1 MKKADLNT
9 IFTAKVTEYL
19 AKGYIIYT
27 DSMAGHQGE
36 IAKVDLTNGEEVI
49 RILLEDGPV
58 WDKVTGIH
66 YNKVYSVK
74 VARATEIQEGIGDK
88 TIWNNKLEILDQE
101 DYYQPSWEDT
111 GYLVSK
117 EEATANW
124 KKKMARFRA
133 HNFCQDDQE
142 ITDKAYIKALLP
154 YIHRL
159 NGCKSV
165 KARHIQKVTKEVLKD
180 GSYRFLIIIAKKTT
194 KVEVLSQKFMA
205 NARKASC

>member
-19 AKGYIIYT
+19 AKGYTIYT

-58 WDKVTGIH
+58 WDKVTGI
-66 YNKVYSVK
+66 YYDRVYSVK
-74 VARATEIQEGIGDK
+74 VGRATELSWDN

-124 KKKMARFRA
+124 KKKMERA
-133 HNFCQDDQE
+133 KEKHTSTVTIKD
-142 ITDKAYIKALLP
+142 DKATKKALLP

-159 NGCKSV
+159 DGCKSV
-165 KARHIQKVTKEVLKD
+165 KVRHITGVEKEINSDGTFRWLVT
-180 GSYRFLIIIAKKTT
+180 ITKKTT

-205 NARKASC
+205 NARKAC

>member
-19 AKGYIIYT
+19 AKGYTIYT

-74 VARATEIQEGIGDK
+74 VGRATEVQEGIGGK
-88 TIWNNKLEILDQE
+88 IIWNHKLEILDQE

-124 KKKMARFRA
+124 KKKMERARA
-133 HNFCQDDQE
+133 HSLCQDDKE
-142 ITDKAYIKALLP
+142 ITNKAYIKALLP

-159 NGCKSV
+159 DGCKSV
-165 KARHIQKVTKEVLKD
+165 KVRHIERVRKEFLKD
-180 GSYRFLIIIAKKTT
+180 GSYRFLITITKKSTV
-194 KVEVLSQKFMA
+194 KVEILSEKLLR
-205 NARKASC
+205 NIRKGC